1 MRLAPSVRRSFRP
14 LVLLPVL
21 IACSQD
27 PAGPPTP
34 LTSLPRDLTPA
45 ELRVAGA
52 SNAFA
57 FDLLRRT
64 AADRTANSFVSPI
77 SVSMAL
83 GMLMNGADGATL
95 DAMRL
100 GLRHAAP
107 NAPAPTLPEMN
118 AAYRGL
124 IDLLRGLDPTST
136 MRVANGIWY
145 REGFAAAPTF
155 LDATRTAFDAA
166 IREVDF
172 ADGRTLGEINGWV
185 QEQTAGKIP
194 TILDEIGPDDVMYLI
209 NAIYFKGAWKDAFD
223 PRKTTPGQF
232 RGAEGAQQV
241 PMMTR
246 EIRQKVLY
254 TDRYAATE
262 LPYGNGAFTM
272 TLVLP
277 NEGQDVHALVEEF
290 TTARWDQMIGDLTAT
305 AATVTTDLTMPK
317 FKVEITR
324 ELNDDLTALGMG
336 DLFDA
341 ERANLTKLATGPER
355 LFVGFV
361 RHKTFVDVNEVGTE
375 AAAVTAIGI
384 KTTSA
389 PVGPPPFR
397 VDRPF
402 LFAIRERFSG
412 TILFLGK
419 IVSIPG

>member
-1 MRLAPSVRRSFRP
+1 M
-14 LVLLPVL
+14 
-21 IACSQD
+21 
-27 PAGPPTP
+27 
-34 LTSLPRDLTPA
+34 
-45 ELRVAGA
+45 AGA

-57 FDLLRRT
+57 FDLLRHT
-64 AADRTANSFVSPI
+64 AADRTRNSVISPI
-77 SVSMAL
+77 SVSIAL
-83 GMLMNGADGATL
+83 GMLLNGADGATF

-100 GLRHAAP
+100 GLRHATP
-107 NAPAPTLPEMN
+107 NAPAPSLPEMN

-145 REGFAAAPTF
+145 SEGFAVAPTF
-155 LDATRTAFDAA
+155 LDAARAAFDAA

-172 ADGRTLGEINGWV
+172 SDGRTLGEINGWV
-185 QEQTAGKIP
+185 KEQTAGKIP
-194 TILDEIGPDDVMYLI
+194 TILEVIHPDDVMYLI

-223 PRKTTPGQF
+223 PRKTVSGTF
-232 RGAEGAQQV
+232 HGAAGAQQV

-254 TDRYAATE
+254 ADRYAVTE

-272 TLVLP
+272 ALVLP
-277 NEGQDVHALVEEF
+277 NEGQDVQTLINEF
-290 TTARWDQMIGDLTAT
+290 TTTGWDAMLGDLAAT
-305 AATVTTDLTMPK
+305 AATVTTDLTLPK
-317 FKVEITR
+317 FKVELTR
-324 ELNDDLTALGMG
+324 ELNDDLTAVGMG
-336 DLFDA
+336 DLFDPT
-341 ERANLTKLATGPER
+341 RANLTKLATGPEQ
-355 LFVGFV
+355 LYVGFV

-384 KTTSA
+384 RVTST

>member
-1 MRLAPSVRRSFRP
+1 MLCAA
-14 LVLLPVL
+14 VLLPAL
-21 IACSQD
+21 PSCATD
-27 PAGPPTP
+27 PAGPPAP
-34 LTSLPRDLTPA
+34 LTALPRELTTA

-64 AADRTANSFVSPI
+64 AADRGANSFVSPL

-95 DAMRL
+95 DAMRV
-100 GLRHAAP
+100 GLRHATP
-107 NAPAPTLPEMN
+107 NTPAPTTAEMN

-145 REGFAAAPTF
+145 REGFAAAPSF
-155 LDATRTAFDAA
+155 LAATRSAFDAA

-172 ADGRTLGEINGWV
+172 ADGRTLAEINGWV
-185 QEQTAGKIP
+185 KEQTAGKIP
-194 TILDEIGPDDVMYLI
+194 TILEEIAPDDVMYLI

-223 PRKTTPGQF
+223 PRRTSPGEF
-232 RGAEGAQQV
+232 RGAAGTQTV

-246 EIRQKVLY
+246 EVRQPVLY
-254 TDRYAATE
+254 TDRYAVTE

-272 TLVLP
+272 TIVLP
-277 NEGQDVHALVEEF
+277 NAGQDVHALVEEF
-290 TTARWDQMIGDLTAT
+290 TADRWATMIGELTAT
-305 AATVTTDLTMPK
+305 AATVTTDLTVPK
-317 FKVEITR
+317 FTLELTR
-324 ELNDDLTALGMG
+324 ELNDDLAALGMG
-336 DLFDA
+336 DLFDPT
-341 ERANLTKLATGPER
+341 RADLTKLATGPEQ
-355 LFVGFV
+355 LYVGFV

-384 KTTSA
+384 RVTSA

-402 LFAIRERFSG
+402 LFAIRERFTG

-419 IVSIPG
+419 IVSIPS